1 MSKFVERTAA
11 LAVVIIAVALVMLTW
26 QSLRRQHV
34 PETGTP
40 FQSVALVN
48 GQLYFGRL
56 APADGDFL
64 ALRDVFYVQ
73 TRQNPETKA
82 VTNVLVK
89 RGAEPHQP
97 DRMLVNRSQVL
108 LIEPVK
114 ADSQIAKLI
123 AEQQAAVPQP
133 ASR

>member
-11 LAVVIIAVALVMLTW
+11 CAIVVIAIALTLMTW
-26 QSLRRQHV
+26 QSMRRQTV
-34 PETGTP
+34 PDTGTTW
-40 FQSVALVN
+40 QSVALIN

-56 APADGDFL
+56 EPAAGDFL

-82 VTNVLVK
+82 VANILVK

-97 DRMLVNRSQVL
+97 DRMLINRSQIL
-108 LIEPVK
+108 LVEPVK
-114 ADSQIAKLI
+114 ADSQIARLI
-123 AEQQAAVPQP
+123 AAQQAVK
-133 ASR
+133 

>member
-1 MSKFVERTAA
+1 MPTFAVRTIALSLAVIAAA
-11 LAVVIIAVALVMLTW
+11 LCWIGW
-26 QSLRRQHV
+26 QTAQHGKL
-34 PETGTP
+34 PATGSVY
-40 FQSVALVN
+40 QSVALVN

-56 APADGDFL
+56 EADGDYL

-73 TRQNPETKA
+73 TRQNPDTRA
-82 VTNVLVK
+82 VANVLVK

-97 DRMLVNRSQVL
+97 DRMLINRQQVL

-123 AEQQAAVPQP
+123 AEQNAQQK
-133 ASR
+133 

>member
-1 MSKFVERTAA
+1 MSKLVERIA
-11 LAVVIIAVALVMLTW
+11 AVAIVIVAAASSVLAW
-26 QSLRRQHV
+26 QSLRSNHV
-34 PETGTP
+34 PDTGSTY
-40 FQSVALVN
+40 QSVALIN

-56 APADGDFL
+56 EAAGGGYL

-73 TRQNPETKA
+73 SRQNPDTRA

-123 AEQQAAVPQP
+123 AEQQAAK
-133 ASR
+133 

>member
-1 MSKFVERTAA
+1 MSKLVERIA
-11 LAVVIIAVALVMLTW
+11 AVAIVIVAAASSVLAW
-26 QSLRRQHV
+26 QSLRSNHV
-34 PETGTP
+34 PDTGSTY
-40 FQSVALVN
+40 QSVALIN

-56 APADGDFL
+56 EAAGGGYL

-73 TRQNPETKA
+73 SRQNPDTRA

-123 AEQQAAVPQP
+123 AEQQAVK
-133 ASR
+133 

>member
-1 MSKFVERTAA
+1 MSKLVERIA
-11 LAVVIIAVALVMLTW
+11 AVAIVIVAAASSVLAW
-26 QSLRRQHV
+26 QSLRSNHV
-34 PETGTP
+34 PDTGSTY
-40 FQSVALVN
+40 QSVALIN

-56 APADGDFL
+56 EAAGGGYL

-73 TRQNPETKA
+73 SRQNPDTRA
-82 VTNVLVK
+82 VTNVLAK

-123 AEQQAAVPQP
+123 AEQQAVK
-133 ASR
+133 